1 MDVLQL
7 RKWNR
12 RRLLVSMFSDYFF
25 PSRSYCTSDEICN
38 RIFEIHLPCDNPDGR
53 EILHCSSS
61 VFHPLLRLARQYR
74 HSCLKCPEFS
84 TPVPVHREVFH
95 QHLCVSSAHPHKST
109 FPPPSHRPA
118 GHEKV
123 PHRHSPTTLRLLLP
137 PDKDIFQRM
146 PDSGTKFFYRRNLIF
161 KRNGRMLHIR
171 RVYFQKRFCIIF
183 RCSAYPHT
191 ILPLPEFLLFKI

>member
-25 PSRSYCTSDEICN
+25 HPDHIVPAMKFITAFFGIL
-38 RIFEIHLPCDNPDGR
+38 LPCDIQMER

-74 HSCLKCPEFS
+74 HSYLKYPGFS

-109 FPPPSHRPA
+109 FPPPSHRPT
-118 GHEKV
+118 GHETV
-123 PHRHSPTTLRLLLP
+123 PH
-137 PDKDIFQRM
+137 I
-146 PDSGTKFFYRRNLIF
+146 G
-161 KRNGRMLHIR
+161 
-171 RVYFQKRFCIIF
+171 FCFSIG
-183 RCSAYPHT
+183 
-191 ILPLPEFLLFKI
+191 